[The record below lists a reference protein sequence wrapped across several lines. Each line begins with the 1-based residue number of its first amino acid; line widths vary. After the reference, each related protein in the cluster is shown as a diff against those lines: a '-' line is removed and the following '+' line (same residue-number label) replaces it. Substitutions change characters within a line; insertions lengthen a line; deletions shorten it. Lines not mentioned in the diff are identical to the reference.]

1 MSKKIKDTEYLYL
14 SSMLAARSAQMLT
27 RERMERML
35 DAPSFEESAKLLEDC
50 GYVDMSAM
58 NASEVEQAL
67 SEHRGRILGELAKL
81 APAPALVDIFRLR
94 YDYHNAK
101 VVIKAAA
108 ANLPGGSMLSAAG
121 RVPADKIQEAYNSGE
136 LGSLPNA
143 MAKAIGEAGAALA
156 RTDNP
161 QVADILLDKACYAEM
176 AELAGNGSAFLQG
189 YVRFLIDSVNLRTA
203 VRVRRIEGG
212 MDFLKKALLPGGSV
226 DADRVAAAAFGGEL
240 GGLYSASPLRA
251 AGERAQ
257 ETIDGGSLAAFEQ
270 LCEKAEGAYLDAA
283 ALVSF
288 GEEPVMAYIARLEK
302 EITSVRMILTGLLA
316 GMEPDRIRERLGD
329 ANA

>member
-27 RERMERML
+27 REKMERIL
-35 DAPSFEESAKLLEDC
+35 DAPSFEESAKLLSDC

-58 NASEVEQAL
+58 NASEVERAL
-67 SEHRGRILGELAKL
+67 SEHRGAILGELAHL
-81 APAPALVDIFRLR
+81 APAPELVDIFRLR

-108 ANLPGGSMLSAAG
+108 ANLDGSSMLSGAG
-121 RVPADKIQEAYNSGE
+121 RVPAEKLQEAYNSGE
-136 LGSLPNA
+136 LNSLPRT
-143 MAKAIGEAGAALA
+143 MAKAIEEAGVTLS

-161 QVADILLDKACYAEM
+161 QLADILLDKACYAEM
-176 AELAGNGSAFLQG
+176 AEMAKSGSAFLQG

-226 DADRVAAAAFGGEL
+226 DADRVAAAAFSGEL
-240 GGLYSASPLRA
+240 GGMYAASPLSA
-251 AGERAQ
+251 AGAAAQ
-257 ETIDGGSLAAFEQ
+257 DTMDGGSLAAFEQ
-270 LCEKAEGAYLDAA
+270 LCEKAEAAYLDAA
-283 ALVSF
+283 RLVSF

-316 GMEPDRIRERLGD
+316 GMDPDRIRERLGD